1 MTNAQSDFQVKLSK
15 GHAALWDHDWAGAIQ
30 AYNDALIA
38 VPDNPSVLASLGL
51 ALFHQKSYSESLRI
65 FQKLARE
72 NPLDPMPMERIARIY
87 EREGLLQE
95 AARSFYQ
102 AGELQLKNRDLDR
115 AFADYRAMLRF
126 DPQNQTVRA
135 RMGMVFSKLGKK
147 KEAVAEFI
155 DLAALVQRDG
165 DDEKAAQI
173 LEYASQIN
181 PESQEVKNARAALTN
196 MQRIPLREIEPEVSG
211 ALRMAQ
217 VREIETA
224 QTAPDS
230 LESHDPITEARLNA
244 LEAIADV
251 LFEENDTVSSQNPL
265 HPSRVQGAGLEFSTG
280 HLTVDQKNIQLHI
293 GHAIDLHT
301 ASRND
306 EAAAELEKTILAGLN
321 LPAVSFL
328 LGLLLSQDDPEKS
341 LQYLQRTLND
351 PSYALASRL
360 ISGELSLNGGMLS
373 EATSHYLYALMLAD
387 CETVPEEQALEL
399 YQLYEPILESRSL
412 ITQEKDMRNLCA
424 AISGQLNRQDWR
436 RYMQEARKQL
446 PKQPEGAPPL
456 PLVEMLIDANSS
468 RLVDSLTEMQQL
480 IQQGKH
486 RTAMEE
492 SYRAIT
498 YAPNYLPLHIQMGEI
513 LINEGRVVEAIE
525 KFLIVTRL
533 YMIRNDN
540 TSALRLLTRVTRLA
554 PMDITVRKTLIE
566 LLRLENNFDELIRQY
581 MELANVHYLLAD
593 LVEARRAYHTA
604 LNLSRQLRSGQEQ
617 SLKILNRLADIE
629 LQSLNWKEAVLVYE
643 QIRSLLPLDPAPRLA
658 LVDLY
663 YRLNLEAAAINEL
676 DAFLKLLEAE
686 QKTQEIEKFLDDLLL
701 EHPDNIEIQRR
712 LAAFC
717 VTQGQLVKAV
727 AKLDALAE
735 KLMVEKNITGSA
747 EVISQI
753 IALDPPNRVDY
764 ERLYQEIT
772 KKQ

>member
-1 MTNAQSDFQVKLSK
+1 MTIAQSDFQVKIAK
-15 GHAALWDHDWAGAIQ
+15 GHNALWDHDWAGAVQ
-30 AYNDALIA
+30 AYNDALLV
-38 VPDNPSVLASLGL
+38 VPDNPSALASLGL

-115 AFADYRAMLRF
+115 AFADYRAVLRI
-126 DPQNQTVRA
+126 DPQNQGVRA

-155 DLAALVQRDG
+155 DLAALVQRSG
-165 DDEKAAQI
+165 DDSKAAQI
-173 LEYASQIN
+173 LEYAVQIN
-181 PESQEVKNARAALTN
+181 PDSIEVNNALSALKSL
-196 MQRIPLREIEPEVSG
+196 QRIPLRDLEPEVSG
-211 ALRMAQ
+211 AVRMAQ

-230 LESHDPITEARLNA
+230 LISHDPITEARLTA

-251 LFEENDTVSSQNPL
+251 LFEEDDPSSTQNPL
-265 HPSRVQGAGLEFSTG
+265 HTSRPLDAGLEFRTG
-280 HLTVDQKNIQLHI
+280 HLTLDQKNIQLHI
-293 GHAIDLHT
+293 GHSIDLHS
-301 ASRND
+301 AGRD
-306 EAAAELEKTILAGLN
+306 EEAAAELEKTILAGLN
-321 LPAVSFL
+321 LTAVNFM
-328 LGLLLSQDDPEKS
+328 LGLLLSQSDPEKS
-341 LQYLQRTLND
+341 LQYLQRSLND

-360 ISGELSLNGGMLS
+360 LSGELSLNNGNLS

-387 CETVPEEQALEL
+387 CETVPEDQSLEL

-436 RYMQEARKQL
+436 EYMLEARNQL
-446 PKQPEGAPPL
+446 PEQPEGAPPL

-492 SYRAIT
+492 SYHAIS

-513 LINEGRVVEAIE
+513 LINEGRVAEAIE
-525 KFLIVTRL
+525 KFLIVTKL

-540 TSALRLLTRVTRLA
+540 ASALRLLTRVTRLA

-566 LLRLENNFDELIRQY
+566 LLRLENNYDEMIRQY

-604 LNLSRQLRSGQEQ
+604 LKLSRQVRSGREQ

-629 LQSLNWKEAVLVYE
+629 LQSLNWKEAILVYE
-643 QIRSLLPLDPAPRLA
+643 QIRSLLPLDPAPRIA

-663 YRLNLEAAAINEL
+663 YRLKLNTAAINEV

-686 QKTQEIEKFLDDLLL
+686 QKSPEIEKFLDDLLL
-701 EHPDNIEIQRR
+701 EHPDNMDIHRR

-717 VTQGQLVKAV
+717 VSQGQLVKAV

-735 KLMVEKNITGSA
+735 KLMEDKNTVASA
-747 EVISQI
+747 EVIAQI
-753 IALDPPNRVDY
+753 IALDPPNKVDY
-764 ERLYQEIT
+764 EKLYQEIIRR
-772 KKQ
+772 Q